1 VSRARVEG
9 CATLEDGLTIERR
22 QPRDHEADRPAGNM
36 RIESRDV
43 HGIIL
48 CTVRDLSCDH
58 FVPPT
63 AEPV

>member
-1 VSRARVEG
+1 
-9 CATLEDGLTIERR
+9 
-22 QPRDHEADRPAGNM
+22 M